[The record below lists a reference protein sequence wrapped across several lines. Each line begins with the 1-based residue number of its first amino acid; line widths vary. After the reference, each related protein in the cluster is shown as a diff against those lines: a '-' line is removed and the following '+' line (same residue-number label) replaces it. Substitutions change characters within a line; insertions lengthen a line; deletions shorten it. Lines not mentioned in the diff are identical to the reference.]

1 MQNVINKTEKQT
13 YCFLDACNIGDINA
27 KIKILFHR
35 NELPELVNVLFKDYF
50 KGILLYVIK
59 ILYN

>member
-1 MQNVINKTEKQT
+1 MSLSGRMQHRRYKCI
-13 YCFLDACNIGDINA
+13 

-35 NELPELVNVLFKDYF
+35 NELPELVNVLFKEDYF

-59 ILYN
+59 ILCN